1 MLVAIFFHRAPPFIL
16 IDNQW
21 CWPSRAPFEGVSLYV
36 LTGSQSQHRK
46 GEYRQAN
53 HPSNLHISGV
63 YIQWFYIHTLKKNTC
78 CLFILPGEANSCFC
92 CSGSSP
98 QTEARVYL
106 LANHPGG
113 AQWKSWSVAA
123 FVLSFL
129 FHVCLSEMAKPFRGL
144 TVLHLD
150 FEVFFLVCFHFV
162 FQHWYEN
169 DL

>member
-21 CWPSRAPFEGVSLYV
+21 CWPSRAPCEGVSLYV

-46 GEYRQAN
+46 GKYRQAK
-53 HPSNLHISGV
+53 HPSNLHISGID
-63 YIQWFYIHTLKKNTC
+63 IQWFLHPYIKEKKKKKKKTC
-78 CLFILPGEANSCFC
+78 CLFILPGEANLCFC

-113 AQWKSWSVAA
+113 ARWKSWSVAA

-129 FHVCLSEMAKPFRGL
+129 FHVCLSEMAKPYRGL

-150 FEVFFLVCFHFV
+150 FEVFFF
-162 FQHWYEN
+162 
-169 DL
+169 